1 MKTLITIILATMFC
15 AANALGALNWDYGWE
30 DGTGTDLGIYGNAI
44 SSNSNEQAYE
54 GSRSLKIIETPL
66 GGTPQAFIWW
76 VTGLSSGDTVNAQF
90 YVYDDTP
97 SASPSG
103 RIWGHYTDGL
113 DIFSYAGSASGNS
126 TYSHGLGWTN
136 LQHEWTFVTDGTDGR
151 TGLVVEA
158 RIYSNA
164 EFQALYIDTATI
176 TVNNDAAKIYRGDGT
191 SIPEP
196 FVVGIFALGLSLLF
210 FRMK

>member
-1 MKTLITIILATMFC
+1 MKTVITIILATMFC
-15 AANALGALNWDYGWE
+15 SVNALALSWDYGWE
-30 DGTGTDLGIYGNAI
+30 DGTGTALGVYGNAI
-44 SSNSNEQAYE
+44 VSNSNEQAYE

-97 SASPSG
+97 GASPSG
-103 RIWGHYTDGL
+103 RIWGHYTDGI
-113 DIFSYAGSASGNS
+113 DVNSYQGSAGGNS
-126 TYSHGLGWTN
+126 TYSDGLGWTN
-136 LQHEWTFVTDGTDGR
+136 LQHQWTFVTDGTDGR

-158 RIYSNA
+158 RIYSIA
-164 EFQALYIDTATI
+164 EFQAIYIDTATI
-176 TVNNDAAKIYRGDGT
+176 TVNNESVKIYRANGE

-196 FVVGIFALGLSLLF
+196 FVVGALALGLSFLF
-210 FRMK
+210 FRRK